1 MRRPSRSNRFILE
14 AFDQDLWCPVLQT
27 RFRIDDIEALRTI
40 LGHDAAEDPELEQC
54 YKLDTNQLA
63 AIAARFGA
71 VLDNERLEAEEPVI
85 HLYRWHSV
93 QLAPYLIHSRFE
105 LPLLLDGHKKLSS
118 GSKMCPSE
126 STTL

>member
-27 RFRIDDIEALRTI
+27 RFQIDDIEALRTI
-40 LGHDAAEDPELEQC
+40 LGHDAAEDPELEQW
-54 YKLDTNQLA
+54 LDTNQLA

-71 VLDNERLEAEEPVI
+71 ILDNERLEADEPVI

-93 QLAPYLIHSRFE
+93 QLARYLIHTAMNCHSCWMVIR
-105 LPLLLDGHKKLSS
+105 SQRR
-118 GSKMCPSE
+118 CP
-126 STTL
+126 TFIRR